1 MPIPIPLIIGG
12 GLAIAGIAWL
22 FGSRSGGDDEDDGE
36 EEQGSL
42 EERLRKRCKEHSKRN
57 CFFFDRYVPFGR
69 WHTAYSAEILKLK
82 EMDKDVIEKFRKKF
96 RFLKGL
102 DNLVIIRVPSH
113 EAGKENGM
121 ELLAARISRNYGISD
136 MSSNFKR
143 ISDVLERKKAPRGER
158 YMDDAQK
165 EDTKKSLKITDP
177 KKLEGKDI
185 LLIDDIATTWDTID
199 CCASLIDHDANPAEI
214 YSLVLGRTNPPR
226 RS

>member
-1 MPIPIPLIIGG
+1 MPIPIPFIIGG
-12 GLAIAGIAWL
+12 GLVIAGIAWL

-69 WHTAYSAEILKLK
+69 WHTAYSAKILKLK

-96 RFLKGL
+96 KFLKGL

-113 EAGKENGM
+113 KAGKENGM
-121 ELLAARISRNYGISD
+121 ELLAKQISRNYGISD
-136 MSSNFKR
+136 MSSNLKR
-143 ISDVLERKKAPRGER
+143 ISTVRERKQAKKGER

-165 EDTKKSLKITDP
+165 EDTKKSLKINDP

-199 CCASLIDHDANPAEI
+199 CCASVIRNANPREI
-214 YSLVLGRTNPPR
+214 YSLVLGRTNTPKK
-226 RS
+226 S

>member
-1 MPIPIPLIIGG
+1 
-12 GLAIAGIAWL
+12 
-22 FGSRSGGDDEDDGE
+22 
-36 EEQGSL
+36 
-42 EERLRKRCKEHSKRN
+42 
-57 CFFFDRYVPFGR
+57 
-69 WHTAYSAEILKLK
+69 
-82 EMDKDVIEKFRKKF
+82 MDKDVIEKFRKKF

-102 DNLVIIRVPSH
+102 DNLVIIRIPSH

-121 ELLAARISRNYGISD
+121 ELLAAQIFRNYGISD
-136 MSSNFKR
+136 MSSNLKR

-177 KKLEGKDI
+177 QKLKDKDI

-199 CCASLIDHDANPAEI
+199 CCASVIRDANPREI

>member
-1 MPIPIPLIIGG
+1 MYGQPQLVQK
-12 GLAIAGIAWL
+12 L
-22 FGSRSGGDDEDDGE
+22 
-36 EEQGSL
+36 
-42 EERLRKRCKEHSKRN
+42 KKKN

-121 ELLAARISRNYGISD
+121 ELLAAKISQKYGIFGISD
-136 MSSNFKR
+136 MSSNLKR
-143 ISDVLERKKAPRGER
+143 IYNVEARKRAKPGER
-158 YMDDAQK
+158 SMNDAQK
-165 EDTKKSLKITDP
+165 EETKKSLEINDP

-185 LLIDDIATTWDTID
+185 LLIDDVFDVFFQDDI
-199 CCASLIDHDANPAEI
+199 
-214 YSLVLGRTNPPR
+214 
-226 RS
+226 